1 MKSFRI
7 ALFTLILS
15 SCQLNSYQ
23 IDGFAREACEG
34 DTVCMCQDTSL
45 QGAISVTVVENG
57 KFTFVGDTDTMAV
70 YRIFLKKAPERSVT
84 FFLEAG
90 RTTVELSPLAAG
102 NRVSGTMINN
112 EWQQLN
118 DSIRLLGLEIVRI
131 VQQQATD
138 STTQQLQVK
147 AVKRLHH
154 RMSDCILNT
163 AQRNRSNIL
172 GQYILK
178 NYKAPEFD

>member
-15 SCQLNSYQ
+15 SCQLNSYH

-70 YRIFLKKAPERSVT
+70 YRIFLKKAPEHSVT

-102 NRVSGTMINN
+102 NRVSGTIINN

-118 DSIRLLGLEIVRI
+118 DSIRLLGREIVRVSSFMFPRTENPSSADI
-131 VQQQATD
+131 SARPRPAAELPSGNRP
-138 STTQQLQVK
+138 ST
-147 AVKRLHH
+147 
-154 RMSDCILNT
+154 
-163 AQRNRSNIL
+163 
-172 GQYILK
+172 GW
-178 NYKAPEFD
+178 PP